1 MKIFFNRIAVVV
13 FVLFCQTAFSQTHP
27 QIGQLSGI
35 NYQAVAIDENGKQI
49 VGMDVMGK
57 PLYEK
62 TIGVRFSILKGN
74 AGPVEY
80 EETHTALTDKYG
92 LFSLVIGHG
101 DVSANG
107 TYNNLLDIP
116 WIDADQWLKV
126 EISTKNDG
134 NYRIVSLQQFMS
146 VPYSFY
152 TDDIADD
159 AITTW
164 KVLDSTLVNQD
175 IHTSAVDSRTILDST
190 IINEDLHT
198 SSVDSRTILDS
209 TIINE
214 DLHTG
219 SVDSRTIL
227 DYTII
232 NEDLHTGAVDTRVIL
247 DSTIINE
254 DIHTG
259 AVDSRTIL
267 DYTILNEDLN
277 TGSVDTRVVLDST
290 LLNEDISTGAIDT
303 RTIENGTILNE
314 DIANGTIDLT
324 TKVTGVLPVPN
335 GGTGVPSS
343 TDHGL
348 LIGGGSAPIRS
359 LPAATD
365 GQIAVGV
372 TASDPVLKV
381 LSNGFGINITTT
393 PDSVIISSG
402 IQGVNSQQAAVVSPG
417 NLQNG
422 ANWISGPLTI
432 QGVALGNI
440 VVGSLNDDLH
450 GCMMTTYVSGNNQ
463 IKVSIFNGTGN
474 TVNFGSNLTL
484 RVFVVQ

>member
-1 MKIFFNRIAVVV
+1 MKKIPGLILSVIALFFCRSVMA
-13 FVLFCQTAFSQTHP
+13 QHP
-27 QIGQLSGI
+27 QIGQLQGI
-35 NYQAVAIDENGKQI
+35 NYQAVAIDEYGKQI
-49 VGMDVMGK
+49 VGMDVTGK

-74 AGPVEY
+74 AGAVEY

-92 LFSLVIGHG
+92 LFSLVIGKG
-101 DVSANG
+101 TVSSNGQFAN
-107 TYNNLLDIP
+107 LMDLP

-126 EISTKNDG
+126 EISTRNDG
-134 NYRIVSLQQFMS
+134 TYRLVSLQQFMA

-175 IHTSAVDSRTILDST
+175 IHTAAVDSRT
-190 IINEDLHT
+190 
-198 SSVDSRTILDS
+198 
-209 TIINE
+209 
-214 DLHTG
+214 
-219 SVDSRTIL
+219 
-227 DYTII
+227 
-232 NEDLHTGAVDTRVIL
+232 IL

-259 AVDSRTIL
+259 AVDSRTVLDYTLLNEDIATGAVDTRAIL
-267 DYTILNEDLN
+267 DYTLLNEDIA
-277 TGSVDTRVVLDST
+277 TGSVDTRVLLDST
-290 LLNEDISTGAIDT
+290 IMNEDLHTGSVDT
-303 RTIENGTILNE
+303 RTILDETILNE

-348 LIGGGSAPIRS
+348 LIGGGSGPIRA
-359 LPAATD
+359 LPAASD
-365 GQIAVGV
+365 LQIPVGV
-372 TASDPVLKV
+372 TAADPVLKV
-381 LSNGFGINITTT
+381 LSSGVGINITQTS
-393 PDSVIISSG
+393 DSVIISSG
-402 IQGVNSQQAAVVSPG
+402 IQGVNSQTAATVSPG
-417 NLQNG
+417 TLQDGSTWN
-422 ANWISGPLTI
+422 SGPLTI

-440 VVGSLNDDLH
+440 VVGSLDGDLH

-463 IKVSIFNGTGN
+463 IRVALYNGTGSTVNFNGTY
-474 TVNFGSNLTL
+474 TL
-484 RVFVVQ
+484 KVLVVQ

>member
-1 MKIFFNRIAVVV
+1 MKKLSGLTLTFILIFSCHSLMA
-13 FVLFCQTAFSQTHP
+13 QHP
-27 QIGQLSGI
+27 QIGQLQGI
-35 NYQAVAIDENGKQI
+35 NYQAVAIDEYGKQI
-49 VGMDVMGK
+49 VGMDVTGK

-74 AGPVEY
+74 AGAIEY

-92 LFSLVIGHG
+92 LFSLVIGKG
-101 DVSANG
+101 TVSANG
-107 TYNNLLDIP
+107 QYSNLMDMP

-126 EISTKNDG
+126 EISTRNDG
-134 NYRIVSLQQFMS
+134 NYRLVSLQQFMA

-175 IHTSAVDSRTILDST
+175 
-190 IINEDLHT
+190 LHT

-214 DLHTG
+214 DIHTGAVDSRTVLDYTLLNEDIGAG

-227 DYTII
+227 D
-232 NEDLHTGAVDTRVIL
+232 
-247 DSTIINE
+247 STIVNE
-254 DIHTG
+254 DIRTG
-259 AVDSRTIL
+259 AVDSRAVL
-267 DYTILNEDLN
+267 DYTLLNEDIG
-277 TGSVDTRVVLDST
+277 TGSVDTRTILDST
-290 LLNEDISTGAIDT
+290 ILNEDIRTGSVDT
-303 RTIENGTILNE
+303 RTILDETILNE

-348 LIGGGSAPIRS
+348 LVGGGNGPIRS
-359 LPAATD
+359 LPAASD
-365 GQIAVGV
+365 LQIPVGV

-381 LSNGFGINITTT
+381 LSSGVGINITQTA
-393 PDSVIISSG
+393 DSVIISSG
-402 IQGVNSQQAAVVSPG
+402 IQGVNSQTAATVSPG
-417 NLQNG
+417 TLQDGSTWN
-422 ANWISGPLTI
+422 SGPLTI

-440 VVGSLNDDLH
+440 VVGSLDGDLH

-463 IKVSIFNGTGN
+463 IRVAIFNGTGS
-474 TVNFGSNLTL
+474 TVNFNGTYTL
-484 RVFVVQ
+484 KVLVVQ